1 MMTGDQILKYAMLSF
16 TDVRD
21 AIVWAVKQEREQCA
35 RVCDEAHRAMQ
46 PADLA
51 DLIRQRNL

>member
-1 MMTGDQILKYAMLSF
+1 MTGDQILKFAMLSF
-16 TDVRD
+16 SDVRD
-21 AIVWAVKQEREQCA
+21 AIQWAIKQEREQCA
-35 RVCDEAHRAMQ
+35 RLCDEASRAAM